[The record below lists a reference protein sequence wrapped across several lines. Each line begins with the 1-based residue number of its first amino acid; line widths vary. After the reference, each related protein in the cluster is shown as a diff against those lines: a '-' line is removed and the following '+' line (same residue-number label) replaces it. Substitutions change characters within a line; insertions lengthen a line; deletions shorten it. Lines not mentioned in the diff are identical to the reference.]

1 MQRRNGL
8 WKKIIIGFKTI
19 ILGLSLYIVE
29 LLSLPIF
36 GTLQKAQVSGEGFY
50 SDFWK
55 YAGNQPYP
63 IIFILTGIIIVMGI
77 VFMVLGYREKK

>member
-1 MQRRNGL
+1 MEKD
-8 WKKIIIGFKTI
+8 KKIIIGFKTI

-77 VFMVLGYREKK
+77 AFMVLGYREKK